1 MDYIAHIELQKFLAS
16 QSIQHYELRRET
28 YTLINDVE
36 GVTTAQNYSVGGV
49 YNVQSNPRIRID
61 LKASIFML
69 THVSMNL
76 LGFDYDSFLRIR
88 SANQDINFSLAENT
102 QILNYNNNFGV
113 LLEGRTT
120 KFYTNSFEVKY
131 NIPQARNCI
140 YTFGGLIIETPR
152 R

>member
-1 MDYIAHIELQKFLAS
+1 
-16 QSIQHYELRRET
+16 
-28 YTLINDVE
+28 
-36 GVTTAQNYSVGGV
+36 
-49 YNVQSNPRIRID
+49 
-61 LKASIFML
+61 
-69 THVSMNL
+69 
-76 LGFDYDSFLRIR
+76 
-88 SANQDINFSLAENT
+88 
-102 QILNYNNNFGV
+102 LNYNNNFGV